1 MHAPPR
7 PRVWA
12 IDAQPARP
20 TGLPGFPRLAEIQ
33 QQIRQMQEENAALKV
48 RLSSLEK
55 KRAGEQNLPVPA
67 WPQTC
72 QTESVAN
79 SEETQVEERLRQDL
93 AWLDEPCP
101 FKKAGGRTWRMVA
114 ENQGDKIPMNGRG
127 LQVPRAYLHSIENWA
142 EAGLYVRMK
151 SKLALALCHNVAMQ

>member
-1 MHAPPR
+1 MGYQCPTD
-7 PRVWA
+7 WLSWLS
-12 IDAQPARP
+12 PAD
-20 TGLPGFPRLAEIQ
+20 AEIQ

-48 RLSSLEK
+48 RLSAVEEK
-55 KRAGEQNLPVPA
+55 LPAPTQS
-67 WPQTC
+67 QTC

-93 AWLDEPCP
+93 SWLDEPCP

-142 EAGLYVRMK
+142 EAGLYVRLK